1 VCFRQQRAHLLFPS
15 ITRAREREDLPCN
28 VARSWPASRR
38 DASAATHR
46 VLSVTPC
53 NSSPASCEHRAHRRQ
68 RPWDEQGMGRR
79 ILKGRANHSGA
90 GGVRTAGV
98 ARESRRRSGTRRGSW
113 RGCTESARAL
123 QLNPR
128 RLAAFSDGGSRNTD
142 DGVGPNRV
150 TGCLAGWPTSPE
162 VEARSLRAHPPTPAR
177 STALIRIR
185 RGAAH
190 PARPCLAT
198 RV

>member
-1 VCFRQQRAHLLFPS
+1 MCFRQQRAHLLFPS

-113 RGCTESARAL
+113 RGCTES
-123 QLNPR
+123 R
-128 RLAAFSDGGSRNTD
+128 RLRERCSSTRGGSRPSVT
-142 DGVGPNRV
+142 VGPEIRM
-150 TGCLAGWPTSPE
+150 TGWAPIG
-162 VEARSLRAHPPTPAR
+162 
-177 STALIRIR
+177 
-185 RGAAH
+185 
-190 PARPCLAT
+190 
-198 RV
+198 